1 MGLNFIIPWVLV
13 HGEPDLLVDESI
25 PADYFTIA

>member
-13 HGEPDLLVDESI
+13 HGEHYLLVDESI